1 MIDEQRVILDPTFKH
16 KSVLVNQVLEYMDP
30 QPGKTYLDVTFGSGG
45 HTRALLEKEP
55 ECKVIAMDW
64 DTLSFDTHV
73 PPFEA
78 EFGERFVPVW
88 GNFAH
93 LYKVLKKFG
102 IGKVDGILA
111 DFGTS
116 QMQIEFRPGFSVYR
130 NKMLDMRMSPSHQK
144 LTAQEIVNTFSEK
157 DLCQILWDYGQ
168 ERYAK
173 KIVQAIIQERE
184 KKRFVKTGR
193 LVDLIERVV
202 PSKPGK
208 KGIHPATRTFQA
220 LRIFINRELE
230 NIEAFLPAALSYLN
244 PKGRVVC
251 ISFHSLE
258 DRIVKQFF
266 KQKADDGVGKVLTKK
281 VVIATEE
288 ELRENRASRSAKLRA
303 FEKL

>member
-1 MIDEQRVILDPTFKH
+1 MMDEQRVLLDPAFKH
-16 KSVLVNQVLEYMDP
+16 KSVLVSEVLEYMNP
-30 QPGKTYLDVTFGSGG
+30 QPGKVYLDVTFGSGG

-55 ECKVIAMDW
+55 GCTVIGMDW

-78 EFGERFVPVW
+78 EFGSRFIPIW

-102 IGKVDGILA
+102 IVSVDGILA

-116 QMQIEFRPGFSVYR
+116 QMQIEFRPGFSVHR
-130 NKMLDMRMSPSHQK
+130 NKTLDMRMSPSHQK
-144 LTAQEIVNTFSEK
+144 ITAQEVLNSFPEK
-157 DLCQILWDYGQ
+157 ELCQILWDYGQ

-173 KIVQAIIQERE
+173 RIVQAIIQERE
-184 KKRFVKTGR
+184 KQRFVKTGR

-202 PSKPGK
+202 PHIPGK
-208 KGIHPATRTFQA
+208 KGIHPATKTFQA
-220 LRIFINRELE
+220 LRIFINRELD
-230 NIEAFLPAALSYLN
+230 NIQAFLPSAMSFLN
-244 PKGRVVC
+244 PEGRLVC

-258 DRIVKQFF
+258 DRLVKQFF
-266 KQKADDGVGKVLTKK
+266 REQEREERGTVLTKK
-281 VVIATEE
+281 VVVATYEE
-288 ELRENRASRSAKLRA
+288 ILENRASRSAKLRA

>member
-1 MIDEQRVILDPTFKH
+1 MDEQRVSLDPTFKH
-16 KSVLVNQVLEYMDP
+16 KSVLVAQVLEYINP
-30 QPGKTYLDVTFGSGG
+30 APGKIYLDVTFGSGG

-55 ECKVIAMDW
+55 LCKVIAMDW

-78 EFGERFVPVW
+78 EFGERFIPVW

-93 LYKVLKKFG
+93 IYKVLKKFG
-102 IGKVDGILA
+102 IGNVDGILA

-130 NKMLDMRMSPSHQK
+130 NKPLDMRMSPSHQK
-144 LTAQEIVNTFSEK
+144 LTAQEVLNSFSEK

-202 PSKPGK
+202 PSAPGK
-208 KGIHPATRTFQA
+208 RSVHPATRTFQA

-230 NIEAFLPAALSYLN
+230 NIAAFLPAALSILN
-244 PKGRVVC
+244 PEGRLVC

-266 KQKADDGVGKVLTKK
+266 KQQQDLGIGTILTKK
-281 VVIATEE
+281 VVVATEQE
-288 ELRENRASRSAKLRA
+288 IQENRASRSAKLRA